1 MDTNIIYDEKND
13 YLYILLYKLGS
24 GSYATVWFSIEIKS
38 FYKNLRTNNTNKDIL
53 CYKAL
58 KIHNEED
65 YDEGIMETTIKNKLT
80 INNKKCDYINYPT
93 SHFIHDESIVIVVYN
108 VAIGSLYDIMKKYNY
123 KYSKDVIDKIMPQ
136 LTESIKFV
144 HECGY
149 IHTDIKPENFLI
161 AGTNKL
167 QNELQEY
174 VKNYNLIKKIY
185 NVFKKS
191 MKIGDVLETIEP
203 VIYKFIKDIGAKYD
217 MIEHIL
223 PNDGSNESSEGEG
236 GGDSRGCGGG
246 GGDSRGGADGCGG
259 EGEESDSDSS
269 IDTNCSSYNSVS
281 DMYEHYYDKFHIDE
295 ILQKLDATKVT
306 DEKDCTGDGGG
317 GGDGKENID
326 IKNMHILLTDFGLMM
341 HKNTKNKTVSSRY
354 YRAPEVVLGLPYD
367 QTIDMFAL
375 GCTVYELITSEILL
389 DIEGSSSRRVHDK
402 DAIHITNFLML
413 YEPYPEMHTYLMDLI
428 EKSPRRD
435 YVLSLPSLPYLQN
448 YIYARDNWGAEVY
461 INLLHPNC
469 SKRTTMPLDHI
480 R

>member
-144 HECGY
+144 HTCGY

-217 MIEHIL
+217 IIEHIL
-223 PNDGSNESSEGEG
+223 PNDGSNES
-236 GGDSRGCGGG
+236 C
-246 GGDSRGGADGCGG
+246 
-259 EGEESDSDSS
+259 EE
-269 IDTNCSSYNSVS
+269 
-281 DMYEHYYDKFHIDE
+281 E
-295 ILQKLDATKVT
+295 
-306 DEKDCTGDGGG
+306 
-317 GGDGKENID
+317 GGDGDGDGAAEED
-326 IKNMHILLTDFGLMM
+326 ICGVLDTLTL
-341 HKNTKNKTVSSRY
+341 S
-354 YRAPEVVLGLPYD
+354 
-367 QTIDMFAL
+367 
-375 GCTVYELITSEILL
+375 
-389 DIEGSSSRRVHDK
+389 IE
-402 DAIHITNFLML
+402 
-413 YEPYPEMHTYLMDLI
+413 E
-428 EKSPRRD
+428 
-435 YVLSLPSLPYLQN
+435 
-448 YIYARDNWGAEVY
+448 
-461 INLLHPNC
+461 
-469 SKRTTMPLDHI
+469 
-480 R
+480 